1 MKGPL
6 WLPARGGGVDVHS
19 NGSDEGSDQDC
30 ASGTSTVN
38 GNVAGEEWQCVEL
51 VNRLFLTK
59 GWISATWPGSAG
71 QPFYDQ
77 APSNLTKEPEGF
89 VSYLG
94 PGDVVDINEYLDGNF
109 IGGHVLI
116 VDDSSHVT
124 SGTVWAVS
132 QNSGDTTDATPQKQV
147 TIGGGNVTV
156 SGEEADTATRPWV

>member
-1 MKGPL
+1 MGSAEIWIRVGVCVRRVMWLRVAIASSVISLTGACWTAAPAAAVPPGRCGYVLVKGPL
-6 WLPARGGGVDVHS
+6 WLPARGGGVDVRS

-77 APSNLTKEPEGF
+77 APSNPNEGT
-89 VSYLG
+89 LKA
-94 PGDVVDINEYLDGNF
+94 LC
-109 IGGHVLI
+109 LI
-116 VDDSSHVT
+116 WARAMSST
-124 SGTVWAVS
+124 ST
-132 QNSGDTTDATPQKQV
+132 NT
-147 TIGGGNVTV
+147 
-156 SGEEADTATRPWV
+156 